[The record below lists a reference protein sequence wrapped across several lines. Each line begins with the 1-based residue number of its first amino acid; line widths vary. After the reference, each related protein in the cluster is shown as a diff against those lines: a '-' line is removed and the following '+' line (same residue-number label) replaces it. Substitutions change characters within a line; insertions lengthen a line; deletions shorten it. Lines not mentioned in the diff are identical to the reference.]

1 MSARLARA
9 ADCCAIRYRFLQDMP
24 PSRQTAG
31 CAPLIF
37 GAMLPPHAMND
48 PTLDLLRDLVAIDS
62 VNPSLS
68 AGAAGAA
75 GAVCGG
81 AGVSGGAAGE
91 GEIAR
96 FVAAEM
102 RAMGLDVELQEA
114 LPGRPNAIGVLEG
127 RRAGRSLM
135 LCGHLDT
142 VGVEG
147 MEGPFTP
154 RERDGWLHGR
164 GAQDMK
170 GGVAAMVGAARRLA
184 ESGGLGAGRLI
195 VAAVVDEEFESAG
208 ADSLVRSWRADAAVV
223 TEPTG
228 LAIGLGHK
236 GFSWLEVVAS
246 GRAAH
251 GSRPAEGRDAILRM
265 GRVLAR
271 LEALDRRLQSRPP
284 HPLLGTASLHASLI
298 QGGRELSTYP
308 DRCTLQLE
316 RRTLLDEPGEAPLAE
331 VAAILED
338 LRSEDPELEVSA
350 RELFSRLAYETPPG
364 HPLPDLLGGA
374 LAALGRP
381 AHRAG
386 ISFWTD
392 AAVLGHAGIPTVLFG
407 PGGEGL
413 HGPHERVRLDEVLAC
428 RDALAELA
436 RAFCG

>member
-1 MSARLARA
+1 M
-9 ADCCAIRYRFLQDMP
+9 D
-24 PSRQTAG
+24 
-31 CAPLIF
+31 
-37 GAMLPPHAMND
+37 D
-48 PTLDLLRDLVAIDS
+48 PTIQLLRDLVAIDS
-62 VNPSLS
+62 VNPSLAAP
-68 AGAAGAA
+68 AGAAGGATAGAGAAAA
-75 GAVCGG
+75 GARAG
-81 AGVSGGAAGE
+81 AGAGGE
-91 GEIAR
+91 GAIAR
-96 FVAAEM
+96 FVADEM
-102 RAMGLDVELQEA
+102 RALGLDVELQEA
-114 LPGRPNAIGVLEG
+114 LPGRPNAVGVLEG

-154 RERDGWLHGR
+154 RERDGWLYGR

-208 ADSLVRSWRADAAVV
+208 AEALVRSWRADAAVV
-223 TEPTG
+223 TEPTDLVIG
-228 LAIGLGHK
+228 LAHK
-236 GFSWLEVVAS
+236 GYCWLEAVTG

-271 LEALDRRLQSRPP
+271 LEALDRSLQARPA

-298 QGGRELSTYP
+298 SGGRELSTYP
-308 DRCTLQLE
+308 DRCTLRLE
-316 RRTLLDEPGEAPLAE
+316 RRTLLDEPSGAPLAE
-331 VAAILED
+331 LEAVLDD
-338 LRSEDPELEVSA
+338 LRAADPELEVSA
-350 RELFSRLAYETPPG
+350 RQLFWRPAYETPAG
-364 HPLPDLLGGA
+364 HPLPDLLAEA
-374 LAALGRP
+374 LAARGRP
-381 AHRAG
+381 DRRAG

-413 HGPHERVRLDEVLAC
+413 HGTHERVRVDEVLAC
-428 RDALAELA
+428 RDVLADLA
-436 RAFCG
+436 QAFCG

>member
-1 MSARLARA
+1 
-9 ADCCAIRYRFLQDMP
+9 
-24 PSRQTAG
+24 
-31 CAPLIF
+31 
-37 GAMLPPHAMND
+37 
-48 PTLDLLRDLVAIDS
+48 
-62 VNPSLS
+62 
-68 AGAAGAA
+68 
-75 GAVCGG
+75 
-81 AGVSGGAAGE
+81 
-91 GEIAR
+91 
-96 FVAAEM
+96 
-102 RAMGLDVELQEA
+102 
-114 LPGRPNAIGVLEG
+114 
-127 RRAGRSLM
+127 
-135 LCGHLDT
+135 
-142 VGVEG
+142 

-184 ESGGLGAGRLI
+184 ESGGLAAGRLI

-208 ADSLVRSWRADAAVV
+208 AEALVRSWRADAAVV

-236 GFSWLEVVAS
+236 GFCWLEVVTG

-331 VAAILED
+331 IAALLD
-338 LRSEDPELEVSA
+338 GLRTEDPELEASA
-350 RELFSRLAYETPPG
+350 RELFSRRAYETPPG
-364 HPLPDLLGGA
+364 HPLPDLLGEA
-374 LAALGRP
+374 LGALGRP
-381 AHRAG
+381 AHRTG

-392 AAVLGHAGIPTVLFG
+392 AAVLGHAGIPSILFG
-407 PGGEGL
+407 PGGAGL
-413 HGPHERVRLDEVLAC
+413 HSTVEYVNVGDVLMC
-428 RDALAELA
+428 RDALIELA
-436 RAFCG
+436 KNYCGSIG